1 VTGLWRNVRF
11 GLLLLRKNLGFALVA
26 ILTLALGVGGNTAIF
41 SAVYATL
48 LAPAPYPH
56 PEQLVVVWSK
66 INGKRNGVSAGDALD
81 WKRQST
87 AFEELSPSTG
97 ENFNISTSSEP
108 ENVIG
113 LRVAPGW
120 ITKTFQID
128 LSLGRDFMPE
138 EAELGRDHV
147 VILSNRLWV
156 RRFNSD
162 RNVIGQQM
170 RIDGETYSI
179 VGVLPSG
186 VYDRSQFQLLVPLAF
201 KPEQLNHDFH
211 WLLVDGR
218 LKPGVSLAQAQA
230 DMDAVTRHIAE
241 IYPKSNKSWGASV
254 EPYQNDFLNR
264 NTREALWLLLGAV
277 SFVLLIACANVA
289 NLLLARGLSRQKE
302 IAVRATVGATPTQL
316 FGQFLAESFVLSSL
330 GGIAGVALGWVL
342 LKTLMASTP
351 PFTLPREA
359 DVKLSLP
366 VLGFALG
373 ITALSGVL
381 VGCVPAWRAARLNLN
396 EPLKQGGRTSSGSG
410 RHRLGRVLVVVEFA
424 LALTLLG
431 GAGLLIHSFWN
442 MRHED
447 LGVRTDHLL
456 TFTLPI
462 PNKRYSQSAQMIAFY
477 CELLAKITA
486 LPGVYGVGASTGKP
500 VLYTGFGMPFSIA
513 GKPSA
518 DLSSRPGA
526 RFQMVTPEYY
536 QTFGIRIVQGRS
548 FSEEDVAGGLP
559 VAMVNENFV
568 KHYLPGVDPLTQRVV
583 VEQLIPGETRLGP
596 PIEWQIVGVFHNV
609 RYGGVDNRE
618 DADEIDIPFW
628 QIPWPNAGIAV
639 RTAGDPAGLSKSVTA
654 IVHSMDPD
662 LPLTEVK
669 TMEQLV
675 DESLGGDRL
684 VSLLFVCFALTALL
698 LAGVGIYGVMAF
710 SVSQRTHEIGMRM
723 TLGANP
729 VQVLSLILREGMTLA
744 LGGLLLGIAGAF
756 LAQRIMQSQL
766 HGIGTVDPT
775 SFFAAS
781 VVMVLAAFL
790 ACYIPARRA
799 TRVSPL
805 VALRDG

>member
-1 VTGLWRNVRF
+1 VTGLWRDVRF
-11 GLLLLRKNLGFALVA
+11 GFRLLGKNKGFASVA
-26 ILTLALGVGGNTAIF
+26 ILTLALGIGGNTAIF

-48 LAPAPYPH
+48 LAPTPYPH
-56 PEQLVVVWSK
+56 PEQLVVVWSR
-66 INGKRNGVSAGDALD
+66 INGKRNGVSAGDYLD
-81 WKRQST
+81 WTSQST
-87 AFEELSPSTG
+87 SFQNLSSATG
-97 ENFNISTSSEP
+97 GNFNISSSSEP

-113 LRVAPGW
+113 ARIAPGW
-120 ITKTFQID
+120 FTKTFEIGPE
-128 LSLGRDFMPE
+128 LGRDFTPE
-138 EAELGRDHV
+138 EGELGKEHK
-147 VILSNRLWV
+147 VILSHRLWL
-156 RRFNSD
+156 RRFGGD

-170 RIDGETYSI
+170 RMDGEAYTV

-186 VYDRSQFQLLVPLAF
+186 VYDRYGFQLWVPLAF

-211 WLLVDGR
+211 WLVVDGR
-218 LKPGVSLAQAQA
+218 LKPGVTLAQVQA
-230 DMDAVTRHIAE
+230 EMDTVTRHIAE
-241 IYPKSNKSWGASV
+241 TYPKSNKSWGATV
-254 EPYQNDFLNR
+254 ERFQNDFLNR
-264 NTREALWLLLGAV
+264 NTQQALWLLMGAV
-277 SFVLLIACANVA
+277 SLVLLIACVNVA

-302 IAVRATVGATPTQL
+302 IAVRATVGAMPHQL
-316 FGQFLAESFVLSSL
+316 FRQFLAESLVLSFL
-330 GGIAGVALGWVL
+330 GGIAGVVLGWVF
-342 LKTLMASTP
+342 LKALVAATP
-351 PFTLPREA
+351 PFTLPPEA
-359 DVKLSLP
+359 DVRLSLP
-366 VLGFALG
+366 VLGFTLG

-381 VGCVPAWRAARLNLN
+381 FGCVPAWQAARLNLN
-396 EPLKQGGRTSSGSG
+396 APLKEGGRTTTSSG
-410 RHRLGRVLVVVEFA
+410 RHRFGRALVVAEFG

-442 MRHED
+442 MSHED
-447 LGVRTDHLL
+447 LGVRTDHVL

-462 PNKRYSQSAQMIAFY
+462 PDNRFSQPAQMIAFY
-477 CELLAKITA
+477 RELLAKIAA

-513 GKPSA
+513 GQPSGE
-518 DLSSRPGA
+518 LSSRPGA
-526 RFQMVTPEYY
+526 GFQMVTPGYY
-536 QTFGIRIVQGRS
+536 QTFGIRIDQGRS
-548 FSEEDVAGGLP
+548 FSEQDVAGGLP

-568 KHYLPGVDPLTQRVV
+568 KKFLPGVDPLTQQVV

-609 RYGGVDNRE
+609 RYGGVENRE
-618 DADEIDIPFW
+618 DTAEINIPFW
-628 QIPWPNAGIAV
+628 QIPWPRADIAV
-639 RTAGDPAGLSKSVTA
+639 RTASDPSGLSKGVAA

-662 LPLTEVK
+662 VPMTEVK

-675 DESLGGDRL
+675 DESLSGDRME
-684 VSLLFVCFALTALL
+684 SLLLVCFAFTALL

-710 SVSQRTHEIGMRM
+710 SVSQRTHEIGMRV

-729 VQVLSLILREGMTLA
+729 GQVLRLVLKEGMTLA

-775 SFFAAS
+775 SFCAVS
-781 VVMVLAAFL
+781 VVMVFAALL